1 MPAPINDVD
10 PQPAH
15 CLAVASLL
23 RLDPLSPPARDIDD
37 PQRRVP
43 TLIRDVGDVLAVVG
57 PARGSGVEVTVGD
70 RKGIAAFARHQPQLM
85 PLAAEVG
92 AVDDAPAVGGPVGT
106 GLPRGFFVADL
117 PRHRARPR
125 RHPPESARSVDVAPV
140 RDEEKLTAV
149 RRPRRREIVVPPAV
163 VIAGEPAVL
172 VFGQAGDRA
181 ARWVGDEDVPAPV
194 VQGRHER
201 ETPAFGRPA
210 RLDVHRAVRRQGSH
224 RAGRQVE
231 QLELDRIVGVAGE
244 GDRPAVA
251 RPVGLIVVAGPG
263 RELLGDGGA
272 DALAPERALHRV
284 DQRRP
289 IRCPGHRAG
298 PARHLGDV
306 HLPPVIGVRHVDLLQ
321 DRLALGGC
329 GGKWGRSAQ
338 DGDRYRG
345 ALSHRSI
352 CSRSIGKGIAPSSSS
367 RS

>member
-43 TLIRDVGDVLAVVG
+43 TLIRDVGDMLAVVG

-172 VFGQAGDRA
+172 VFGQAGDQPLAGSAMKMCQRRLYKDDTN
-181 ARWVGDEDVPAPV
+181 ARRPPSGDQRGSTFTAPFAVKARTVPA
-194 VQGRHER
+194 
-201 ETPAFGRPA
+201 
-210 RLDVHRAVRRQGSH
+210 VR
-224 RAGRQVE
+224 
-231 QLELDRIVGVAGE
+231 
-244 GDRPAVA
+244 
-251 RPVGLIVVAGPG
+251 
-263 RELLGDGGA
+263 
-272 DALAPERALHRV
+272 
-284 DQRRP
+284 
-289 IRCPGHRAG
+289 
-298 PARHLGDV
+298 
-306 HLPPVIGVRHVDLLQ
+306 
-321 DRLALGGC
+321 
-329 GGKWGRSAQ
+329 
-338 DGDRYRG
+338 
-345 ALSHRSI
+345 
-352 CSRSIGKGIAPSSSS
+352 SSSS
-367 RS
+367 SSIASLA